1 MLCIATLLTD
11 WPGAAR
17 AVVRKNRSADA
28 LRMLLFSRKMIIF
41 VVAKSDL
48 DMNFSKLLC
57 VLTAAAAVACSSDTV
72 PAYKNPSLTADERT
86 ADLLSRMTLEEKIGQ
101 LICPLGWPMYDKIS
115 DDSVAVSAAYR
126 DFIGEARGG
135 MLWAVF
141 RADPWTRKT
150 LETGLNPRLSA
161 KTYNALQRYAI
172 ENSRLGIPVIL
183 AEEAPH
189 GHMAIGATVF
199 PTGIGMASTWST
211 SAIERVGHAIA
222 RQLRAQGAH
231 IGYGPV
237 IDLAREPRWS
247 RVEET
252 FGEDVCLTSEI
263 AAAMLRG
270 TTVQHNGPER
280 GVISTL
286 KHFVAYG
293 IPEGG
298 HNGNPSVVGR
308 RDLWE
313 NFLPTFERA
322 VGEGALSV
330 MTSYNT
336 IDGIPST
343 SNGEMLTDVLR
354 GQWGFEGFTVS
365 DLESIDGLC
374 NTHRIASDL
383 REAAELALK
392 AGVDVDLGAHCYPLL
407 AESVREGRI
416 DESLIDRAA
425 GRVLRL
431 KFMLGLFDN
440 PYVDETVAD
449 GAVNTDED
457 KALAREVA
465 REGIVLLENRNGVL
479 PLRQGMKV
487 AVVGPNA
494 DNVYNQLG
502 DYTAPQPD
510 GNVITP
516 LAGIAARNGASNTL
530 YAKGCAIRDT
540 THDDIAS
547 AVAAA
552 RRADVVVA
560 VVGGSSARD
569 FKTKY
574 IDTGAAVVDSESVSD
589 MECGEG
595 FDRASLALA
604 GLQNRLLEAL
614 KATGKPLVVVYI
626 EGRPLDKRWAAE
638 NADALLTQWYP
649 GQQGGAA
656 LADVLFGDYN
666 PAGRLPVSVPRDAGQ
681 LPVYYNK
688 RFPVGH
694 DYVEMPAAPLYE
706 FGYGLSYTQFE
717 YSNPAVEP
725 TADGRWAVSFDITNT
740 GSRDGDEV
748 AQLYVTD
755 EQASTV
761 RPRKQ
766 LRAFRRLFVGK
777 GATQRVE
784 FIIGDEALSMRDA
797 AMNRV
802 VEPGDFTLHI
812 GASSED
818 IRLTQTLTIR

>member
-1 MLCIATLLTD
+1 M
-11 WPGAAR
+11 
-17 AVVRKNRSADA
+17 KSAK
-28 LRMLLFSRKMIIF
+28 LLF
-41 VVAKSDL
+41 
-48 DMNFSKLLC
+48 
-57 VLTAAAAVACSSDTV
+57 VLAAAAAVTLASCSDT
-72 PAYKNPSLTADERT
+72 PAYRNPELSPAERT
-86 ADLLSRMTLEEKIGQ
+86 ADLLSRMTLEEKLGQ
-101 LICPLGWPMYDKIS
+101 LICPLGWPMYEKIGS
-115 DDSVAVSAAYR
+115 DSVTVSDEYR
-126 DFIGEARGG
+126 RFIESQHGG
-135 MLWAVF
+135 MLWATF

-150 LETGLNPRLSA
+150 LETGLNPTLSA
-161 KTYNALQRYAI
+161 EAYNALQRYAI
-172 ENSRLGIPVIL
+172 EHSRLGIPILL

-189 GHMAIGATVF
+189 GHMAIGTTVF
-199 PTGIGMASTWST
+199 PTGVGMASTWSPET
-211 SAIERVGHAIA
+211 VERAGHAVA

-252 FGEDVCLTSEI
+252 FGEDVCLTSEM
-263 AAAMLRG
+263 AAAVLRG
-270 TTVQHNGPER
+270 TSVKHNGPEL
-280 GVISTL
+280 GVVSTL

-293 IPEGG
+293 VPEGG
-298 HNGNPSVVGR
+298 HNGNPSIVGE

-313 NFLPTFERA
+313 NFLPAFRRA
-322 VGEGALSV
+322 VDEGALSI

-336 IDGIPST
+336 IDGVPST
-343 SNGEMLTDVLR
+343 SNGRLLSGMLHDE
-354 GQWGFEGFTVS
+354 WGFEGFTVS

-374 NTHRIASDL
+374 NTHRIARDL
-383 REAAELALK
+383 REAAELAMR

-407 AESVREGRI
+407 AESVREGRF
-416 DESLIDRAA
+416 DERLIDRAA

-440 PYVDETVAD
+440 PYTDPSEA
-449 GAVNTDED
+449 AARVNTPED
-457 KALAREVA
+457 IELAREAA
-465 REGIVLLENRNGVL
+465 REGVTLLENRNNTL
-479 PLRQGMKV
+479 PLGKNIRV

-494 DNVYNQLG
+494 DNIYNQLG
-502 DYTAPQPD
+502 DYTAPQPE
-510 GNVITP
+510 GNIITP
-516 LAGIAARNGASNTL
+516 LAGIRAKLGEANVI
-530 YAKGCAIRDT
+530 YAKGCAVRDT
-540 THDDIAS
+540 EHADIAA

-552 RRADVVVA
+552 RRADAVVA

-569 FKTKY
+569 FRTKY

-595 FDRASLALA
+595 FDRSSLELL
-604 GLQNRLLEAL
+604 GLQNELLKAL

-638 NADALLTQWYP
+638 NADALITQWYP
-649 GQQGGAA
+649 GQEGGSA

-694 DYVEMPAAPLYE
+694 DYVEMPAAPLYP
-706 FGYGLSYTQFE
+706 FGYGLSYTNFE
-717 YSNPAVEP
+717 YSAPALEA
-725 TADGRWAVSFDITNT
+725 TGDGQWRVSFDLRNA

-748 AQLYVTD
+748 AQLYITD

-766 LRAFRRLFVGK
+766 LRAFRRLHLKAGE
-777 GATQRVE
+777 TRRVE
-784 FIIGDEALSMRDA
+784 FAFGEEALTLYDA
-797 AMNRV
+797 QMQPV
-802 VEPGDFTLHI
+802 VEPGEFTLHI

-818 IRLTQTLTIR
+818 IRLTQQLTISR